1 MSDASSDFQ
10 KFISDAR
17 ERKRNE
23 ALANKIFSRN
33 RRQSAPSRPPQAPG
47 RSLASRVGVNKRAS
61 SGSWRHPKGDV
72 DSEWTH
78 DLHDSVNL
86 HRQHASSPRSANR
99 RKGAAQR
106 QSQLASAIDRM
117 DVDQVNVHH
126 ANASPRASGVKNIS
140 IRGLAGP
147 SCVIAQNFAP
157 GTTAADIES
166 AMTPIGGEM
175 ISCSIIKTSPPL
187 TAEMMFSSR
196 EGAERVIETFHDKTV
211 SFPSVL
217 PALCLSI
224 ALANSDNLL
233 FKADGRI
240 LRVYFKTGNHHQTPE
255 PVRAPRPPP
264 RGYRDHVDDDDRSF
278 SRDLIVDDVDDRDDY
293 AYSRSYSRPL
303 YSDKIAARMG
313 RDSAY
318 RRGN

>member
-1 MSDASSDFQ
+1 MANASSDFQ

-78 DLHDSVNL
+78 DLHDSVN
-86 HRQHASSPRSANR
+86 HQRQQNSSPRSTNR

-106 QSQLASAIDRM
+106 QSQLASAMDRM

-126 ANASPRASGVKNIS
+126 ANASPRVSGNKDIS

-166 AMTPIGGEM
+166 AMKPIGGEM
-175 ISCSIIKTSPPL
+175 ISCSIIKASPPL
-187 TAEMMFSSR
+187 TAEMMFRSR
-196 EGAERVIETFHDKTV
+196 EGAERVVETFHDKT
-211 SFPSVL
+211 
-217 PALCLSI
+217 
-224 ALANSDNLL
+224 
-233 FKADGRI
+233 ADGRI
-240 LRVYFKTGNHHQTPE
+240 LRVYFKSSSHHYTPE
-255 PVRAPRPPP
+255 PVRAPRPPVS
-264 RGYRDHVDDDDRSF
+264 GYRDYVDDDERSF
-278 SRDLIVDDVDDRDDY
+278 SRDLIVNDDDRDDY
-293 AYSRSYSRPL
+293 AYSRGYDRPL
-303 YSDKIAARMG
+303 YSDKIAGRMG
-313 RDSAY
+313 RGSDY
-318 RRGN
+318 RRGD